1 MNKLLVILLMS
12 VAFTAGC
19 GQSDNK
25 NGDNVNDQSKQSA
38 AEESGKLIVD
48 PKPQSESKVV
58 ARVNGVPIYEDE
70 LNGRPVQ
77 HMVTEEILYQKGLG
91 LGIDE
96 KYAQKLRDYKKH
108 LIVSDI
114 KSNVLEEMPAAKEVS
129 DEEIQSYYEN
139 NPRKYTFFRMQEVA
153 FADKGLGDEIQSRV
167 KGGEDLT
174 EIVNSYTQSGAN
186 VVGKDLGYNKEL
198 LSQFGTFEVGSV
210 TGVISKPDGTYSV
223 VKIVE
228 IKPIPL
234 DQSERAIRHLLE
246 AKRKAYTQDD
256 YASQIAEESG
266 IKIEI
271 LDSNN

>member
-1 MNKLLVILLMS
+1 
-12 VAFTAGC
+12 
-19 GQSDNK
+19 
-25 NGDNVNDQSKQSA
+25 
-38 AEESGKLIVD
+38 
-48 PKPQSESKVV
+48 
-58 ARVNGVPIYEDE
+58 
-70 LNGRPVQ
+70 
-77 HMVTEEILYQKGLG
+77 
-91 LGIDE
+91 
-96 KYAQKLRDYKKH
+96 

-114 KSNVLEEMPAAKEVS
+114 KSNVLEDMPAAKEVS

-228 IKPIPL
+228 VKPIPL
-234 DQSERAIRHLLE
+234 NQSERAIRHLLE
-246 AKRKAYTQDD
+246 AKRKAQAQDD

-271 LDSNN
+271 MDSND